1 MFKSILKVEAQSR
14 LNYFKALSTG
24 KIILYLFLALF
35 ILALIVPAVWMVL
48 NLFLMN
54 SEEVL
59 IGKAAVLLSLFIIP
73 VLSLF
78 LVNGIIKEMFMDK
91 NIDSYLVLP
100 VTPKAV
106 FSVKLFYQFTLKVLP
121 IVLFLSVTAGLTL
134 AVRYESPLLI
144 LSNIVYFI
152 FIGAVSTAFAY
163 IIVFIVT
170 KISSAKRVGEVLT
183 LAGGFAS
190 VLPYFIIMAGS
201 QYLMDIIEMMPDV
214 NFIFSGF
221 LYNPEIV
228 KYILLLFIFIAAAA
242 ALIWLVLN
250 YVTGAFVKGTGN
262 TRTVQRKKPASAEV
276 GSPVS
281 ALLKKDI
288 TMTKRDFKEWSA
300 VLPQYLFPFVF
311 LYLLTSNPLIYGGE
325 ASSDDQVMI
334 SIAFAGSIMISLFA
348 AAMNTAR
355 DARTYAFLKMMPVSG
370 LDIAKAKYLYNLITI
385 APMYIFITII
395 IYFILDVPVTTLI
408 YAVLVSVLLV
418 MTAAPL
424 GMLLG
429 TINPVVS
436 RKNPAQRLDT
446 AANVIISVTIFA
458 LIFLMGYMTQFTI
471 EFDGEAYV
479 LKHDTM
485 LMVIGILIILSILS
499 YVFLLR
505 RVGRKYDK
513 GYNITYKD

>member
-24 KIILYLFLALF
+24 KVILYLFLAL
-35 ILALIVPAVWMVL
+35 ILLAMIVPAVWMVL
-48 NLFLMN
+48 NLFLLN
-54 SEEVL
+54 AEEVL
-59 IGKAAVLLSLFIIP
+59 IGKAAVLLSLFLAAL
-73 VLSLF
+73 LSLF

-91 NIDSYLVLP
+91 NIDSFLVLP

-106 FSVKLFYQFTLKVLP
+106 FSVKLFYQFTFKVLP
-121 IVLFLSVTAGLTL
+121 VVLFISLAAGLTL
-134 AVRYESPLLI
+134 AARYGAPMLV
-144 LSNIVYFI
+144 LSSAVYFL
-152 FIGAVSTAFAY
+152 FIGAVSVAAAY
-163 IIVFIVT
+163 AIVFAVT
-170 KISSAKRVGEVLT
+170 KVSSARRVGEVLT
-183 LAGGFAS
+183 FAGGIAS
-190 VLPYFIIMAGS
+190 VLPYFIIVAGG
-201 QYLMDIIEMMPDV
+201 QYLMTVIEMMPDV
-214 NFIFSGF
+214 DFIFSGF
-221 LYNPEIV
+221 LYKPEIM
-228 KYILLLFIFIAAAA
+228 KYILLLIVFAAAAA

-250 YVTGAFVKGTGN
+250 YVTGAFVKGTAN
-262 TRTVQRKKPASAEV
+262 TRTVERKKTVSAET
-276 GSPVS
+276 GSPVR

-325 ASSDDQVMI
+325 SSSDDQVMM
-334 SIAFAGSIMISLFA
+334 SIAFAGSIMISLFV

-370 LDIAKAKYLYNLITI
+370 MDIAKAKYLYNFITI
-385 APMYIFITII
+385 TPMYVLITII

-418 MTAAPL
+418 LIVAPL

-429 TINPVVS
+429 TMNPVVS
-436 RKNPAQRLDT
+436 KKNPAQRLDT

-458 LIFLMGYMTQFTI
+458 LIFLMGYLTQFTI
-471 EFDGEAYV
+471 GFNGEEYV
-479 LKHDTM
+479 LKHGTM
-485 LMVIGILIILSILS
+485 LMVIGVLIVLSILS
-499 YVFLLR
+499 YGILLR
-505 RVGRKYDK
+505 KTGARYDK